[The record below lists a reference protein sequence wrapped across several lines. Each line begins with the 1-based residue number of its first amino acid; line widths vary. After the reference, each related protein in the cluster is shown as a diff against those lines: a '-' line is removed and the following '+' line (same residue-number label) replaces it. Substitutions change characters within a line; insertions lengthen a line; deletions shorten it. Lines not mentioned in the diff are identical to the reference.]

1 MFGNIGP
8 TEMIFLMIILL
19 LIFGA
24 KRLPELGSG
33 LGKGIREFKK
43 SMREINNEIDRPNDT
58 TQVAPPSVQPT
69 IPASTTE
76 NKQNVQ

>member
-1 MFGNIGP
+1 MFSSIGP

-19 LIFGA
+19 LVFGA

-43 SMREINNEIDRPNDT
+43 SMREINSEIERPT
-58 TQVAPPSVQPT
+58 EQPQVSAPAPRAAV
-69 IPASTTE
+69 PASTVE
-76 NKQNVQ
+76 EKHEAQ

>member
-19 LIFGA
+19 LVFGA

-43 SMREINNEIDRPNDT
+43 SMREINSEIERPVET
-58 TQVAPPSVQPT
+58 PQVNAPAPRTAVPS
-69 IPASTTE
+69 ATTE
-76 NKQNVQ
+76 EKQIQP